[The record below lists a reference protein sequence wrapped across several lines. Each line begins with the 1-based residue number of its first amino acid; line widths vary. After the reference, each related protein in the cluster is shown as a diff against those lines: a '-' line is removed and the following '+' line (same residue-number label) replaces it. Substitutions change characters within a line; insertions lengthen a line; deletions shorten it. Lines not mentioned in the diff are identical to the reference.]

1 MSAPETPSQTIGP
14 NFHDGLEWAV
24 SRRAGD
30 LRDGEWL
37 VGGVVLDGNGA
48 GVLDAMLEVWQPPG
62 AFQRVFTDGDG
73 RYAFVV
79 RLDSGEAIAHVTVFA
94 RGLLGPLRTRL
105 YAGATAASLGARSEL
120 SGVPRERLATLA
132 PLNTDAAKRTL
143 DWSIR
148 LQGDGETVFFDLA

>member
-24 SRRAGD
+24 SRRGDD

-48 GVLDAMLEVWQPPG
+48 GVVDAMLEVWQPPND
-62 AFQRVFTDGDG
+62 FQRVFTNGEG

-79 RLDSGEAIAHVTVFA
+79 RRDSGEAIAHVTVFA

-105 YAGATAASLGARSEL
+105 YAGAASEALGMRPEL
-120 SGVPRERLATLA
+120 AGVPRERLATLVPSTA
-132 PLNTDAAKRTL
+132 DSSRRTL
-143 DWSIR
+143 EWSIR
-148 LQGDGETVFFDLA
+148 LQGDGETVFFELA